1 MADWNNNNPKTISMS
16 FRIEPEEEAK
26 EFFKQLKNDLESNEE
41 ILKKRIEQLFD
52 EFVLLDPKAPQK
64 IREGLFGIFC
74 SGYQLGWNDHQ
85 ELAREKI

>member
-16 FRIEPEEEAK
+16 FSVETEEETVD
-26 EFFKQLKNDLESNEE
+26 FFKRLKNDLESNKE
-41 ILKKRIEQLFD
+41 ILEKRIEQLFD
-52 EFVLLDPKAPQK
+52 EFVLLDPKAPQDV
-64 IREGLFGIFC
+64 RERLFRIFC